1 MRARTLV
8 LLGLV
13 PAVAACDRD
22 QPFGPATTAE
32 ASITVGAFYDYD
44 GQPGPSGN
52 DQAAPGLRFQ
62 VTLPGSGT
70 AVAEG
75 VTDTTGVLTLDRI
88 PVGTYDLRV
97 DPAFLGDSLVLSQ
110 IDTTR
115 VTLAPNDAL
124 AIAVGVTPPSATIAE
139 ARGLPQGRRV
149 WVEGLALNARGE
161 SVDRAI
167 HLLAGDGSAIRV
179 TFPAAVPG
187 SAGDSLRVLGRTSG
201 TGDGRFLTDGRV
213 IVLADQVRAVLPLE
227 VTAARARTADG
238 GALDARFVVVQ
249 DATVTEVATVPFAGT
264 LLTID
269 DGTGSFRALLLTQ
282 NGFGQAVVP
291 GTPVLGIAGLLVPDP
306 DAGGTWRLV
315 PRGGGDVEFGQ
326 PPGGA

>member
-1 MRARTLV
+1 MRARALV
-8 LLGLV
+8 LLGL
-13 PAVAACDRD
+13 ATAIAACDRD
-22 QPFGPATTAE
+22 QPFGPVPTSE

-44 GQPGPSGN
+44 GQPGPTGT

-70 AVAEG
+70 AVAEA
-75 VTDTTGVLTLDRI
+75 VTDTTGVVTLDRI

-97 DPAFLGDSLVLSQ
+97 DPAFLGDSLVLSE

-115 VTLAPNDAL
+115 VTLAPNDVL
-124 AIAVGVTPPSATIAE
+124 TVAVGVTPPSATIAE
-139 ARGLPQGRRV
+139 ARGLPEGRRV

-187 SAGDSLRVLGRTSG
+187 TAGDSLRVLGRTSG
-201 TGDGRFLTDGRV
+201 AGDGRFLTDGRV

-227 VTAARARTADG
+227 VTAAQARTADDG
-238 GALDARFVVVQ
+238 VLDARFVVVQ
-249 DATVTEVATVPFAGT
+249 NATVTDTATVPFAGT

-269 DGTGSFRALLLTQ
+269 DGDATFRALLPTQ
-282 NGFGQAVVP
+282 NGFGQTVVP
-291 GTPVLGIAGLLVPDP
+291 GTPVIGIAGLLVPDP
-306 DAGGTWRLV
+306 DVGGTWRMV